1 MLDGVEI
8 GGGSGGG
15 VAARYAH
22 TCDIF
27 IDSKFLLSIV
37 QLTLIMNI
45 CHQIFFLTEKHMRTW

>member
-8 GGGSGGG
+8 GGGIGGG

-27 IDSKFLLSIV
+27 IDSKILLSIV
-37 QLTLIMNI
+37 QLIPLMNI
-45 CHQIFFLTEKHMRTW
+45 CH